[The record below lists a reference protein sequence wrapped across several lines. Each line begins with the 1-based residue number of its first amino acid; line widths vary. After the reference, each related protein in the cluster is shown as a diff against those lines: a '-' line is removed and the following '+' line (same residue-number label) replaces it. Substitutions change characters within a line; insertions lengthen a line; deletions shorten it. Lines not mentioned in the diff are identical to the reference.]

1 MSSYLDAT
9 VQFAGDM
16 RFVATSATGHSMTMD
31 ASPEGGGHNAGPMP
45 IELVLMGLGGCT
57 AMDVLGI
64 LRKMR
69 QDVTDYRI
77 EVHGTRRDDHPKVF
91 TEVTVGHIV
100 TGHNVSPEAVE
111 KAVRLSWEK
120 YCSVGAMLEH
130 TAHLTHT
137 WRVAE
142 TPMSAAA

>member
-1 MSSYLDAT
+1 MSSSLEAT
-9 VQFAGDM
+9 VQLDGEM
-16 RFVATSATGHSMTMD
+16 RFVATSATGHRMTMD
-31 ASPEGGGHNAGPMP
+31 ASAEGGGHDAGPMP

-77 EVHGTRRDDHPKVF
+77 QVHGTRRDEHPKVF
-91 TEVTVGHIV
+91 TEITVEHVV
-100 TGHNVSPEAVE
+100 TGHHVSPEAVE

-120 YCSVGAMLEH
+120 YCSVGAMLTE
-130 TAHLTHT
+130 AHLTHT

-142 TPMSAAA
+142 APMSTAA